1 VTEFKFRTVAAESRP
16 ENIFKLFDH
25 DWMLVTAGTMEAYN
39 ALTASWGGMG
49 ILFEKEV
56 TMCVVRPVRHT
67 FGFME
72 KSDVFTLSAFEEKY
86 RPALRTFGRA
96 SGRDGDK
103 AKATGMTPVQGLH
116 GGIFFQ
122 EARLVYE
129 CRKIYYHDIDPGKFL
144 DQKMH
149 KFYPRKDYHRMYIG
163 EVLTVHA
170 RFTDGDP
177 TPPPKLRV
185 RGVA

>member
-1 VTEFKFRTVAAESRP
+1 MEYKFRTVSAESRT
-16 ENIFKLFDH
+16 ENVFKLFDH
-25 DWMLVTAGTMEAYN
+25 DWMLVTAGTLDAYN

-49 ILFEKEV
+49 ILWEKEV

-72 KSDVFTLSAFEEKY
+72 KSGVFTLSAFEEKY

-122 EARLVYE
+122 QARLVYE
-129 CRKIYYHDIDPGKFL
+129 CRKMYAHDFDPAKFL
-144 DQKMH
+144 DPKMH
-149 KFYPRKDYHRMYIG
+149 KFYPKKDYHRMYVG

-170 RFTDGDP
+170 RFVEDDT
-177 TPPPKLRV
+177 TPPPALRV